1 MAQYDVFVSYNSKD
15 GKWAEHFASELK
27 ALGVRVWFDKWELKA
42 GHTWLDGLATAIKE
56 SASVAVLIGKDGL
69 GRWEEAELREALN
82 KQVVEKSPVIP
93 VILPDVIKLDLPPF
107 LQQCHCIDYRDGQGY
122 LERME
127 KLFLA
132 ITGRKLRYTI
142 SQVGEPFQLKGPGR
156 KQLILVH
163 ALPNFDSA
171 TRLNLRWETFGQGIS
186 ELQNQIRNYPYH
198 LQTDL
203 CVAINDS
210 ALAIAAFLSG
220 SIMNRCKI
228 GYIKTEGGPGWRQII
243 ESDSWLPKLSQARLS
258 ASVKRHVPLILLVDS
273 ELKTG
278 SDLKIVVQKLRD
290 TYTNPQIYYAALGA
304 KVKGQDPKIANFD
317 GLRAGKILQ
326 GLKLSAI
333 FIAYTFADP
342 GIEPP
347 LEIR

>member
-1 MAQYDVFVSYNSKD
+1 MAQYDVFVSYSSKD
-15 GKWAEHFASELK
+15 SKWAEHFASELK

-56 SASVAVLIGKDGL
+56 SASVAVLIGKEGL

-82 KQVVEKSPVIP
+82 KQVTEKSPVIP
-93 VILPDVIKLDLPPF
+93 VILPDVVKLALPPF

-163 ALPNFDSA
+163 ALPNFDST
-171 TRLNLRWETFGQGIS
+171 TRLNLRWETFGQGIKD
-186 ELQNQIRNYPYH
+186 LHDQIINYEQRLPA
-198 LQTDL
+198 DL
-203 CVAINDS
+203 CIAINDS
-210 ALAIAAFLSG
+210 ALAIATFLGG
-220 SIMNRCKI
+220 SIMHRCPI
-228 GYIKTEGGPGWRQII
+228 GFIKTEGTPASRQII
-243 ESDSWLPKLSQARLS
+243 DADSWLPKLARGSSS
-258 ASVKRHVPLILLVDS
+258 ATTKRPLILLVDS
-273 ELKTG
+273 ELKSG
-278 SDLKIVVQKLRD
+278 SDLKVVVEKLRD
-290 TYTNPQIYYAALGA
+290 TYTDPQIYYAVLAA
-304 KVKGQDPKIANFD
+304 KVKGQDPKIANFE
-317 GLRAGKILQ
+317 GLKAGKILQ

-333 FIAYTFADP
+333 FIAYTFTEP

-347 LEIR
+347 FEIR